1 MQAFLQKIDEK
12 DTRAGKMYDL
22 VFSDGN
28 KVGAGKFPPK
38 NLEVGAYY
46 NYEFTQN
53 GNFKN
58 LSAGS
63 LSKATAPAGVTAPPA
78 KTTSTFG
85 SAGGFDSRQEVISKQ
100 AALNSSMAFVSLAQS
115 SGALALPA
123 AKAKQLDA
131 LESIVMDYAAK
142 FYKLATG
149 NDYPALD
156 ATLTDLAKVEEAT
169 NWSE

>member
-1 MQAFLQKIDEK
+1 
-12 DTRAGKMYDL
+12 
-22 VFSDGN
+22 
-28 KVGAGKFPPK
+28 
-38 NLEVGAYY
+38 
-46 NYEFTQN
+46 
-53 GNFKN
+53 
-58 LSAGS
+58 
-63 LSKATAPAGVTAPPA
+63 VTAPPA
-78 KTTSTFG
+78 KATSTSGF
-85 SAGGFDSRQEVISKQ
+85 AGGFDSRQEVISKQ
-100 AALNSSMAFVSLAQS
+100 AALNSSMAFVSLAQA